1 MILSFGYET
10 PEKVSDTQPITVHYN
25 QLGENNDI
33 TFMPHWHETIEIIYL
48 KKNAVKLLKQIID
61 IVG

>member
-48 KKNAVKLLKQIID
+48 KR
-61 IVG
+61 GS